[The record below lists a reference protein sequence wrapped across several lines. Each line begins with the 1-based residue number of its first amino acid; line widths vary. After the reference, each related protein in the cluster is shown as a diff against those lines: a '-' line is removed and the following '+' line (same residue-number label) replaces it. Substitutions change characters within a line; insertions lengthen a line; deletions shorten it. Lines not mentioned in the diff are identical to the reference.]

1 MIVEASRTRKSGVV
15 EKVNVV
21 IDVFDVIC
29 QLSSD
34 WRLSIGVDG
43 NSPIM
48 GGYWMQVTGDVDKPI
63 YNRLRLATREE
74 IIRMDAFKNITEY
87 TVRLF

>member
-1 MIVEASRTRKSGVV
+1 MIIQAKNTYGDGPID
-15 EKVNVV
+15 VV
-21 IDVFDVIC
+21 IDVFDVMC
-29 QLSSD
+29 QLSQD

-48 GGYWMQVTGDVDKPI
+48 GGYWMQLKGDIDDPV
-63 YNRLRLATREE
+63 YTRLRLATREE
-74 IIRMDAFKNITEY
+74 IIRMDAFKNITEH

>member
-1 MIVEASRTRKSGVV
+1 MIVEARPNKHTDHTIS
-15 EKVNVV
+15 VV
-21 IDVFDVIC
+21 IDVFDVMC
-29 QLSSD
+29 KLSCD

-48 GGYWMQVTGDVDKPI
+48 GGYWMRVTGDVDEPV
-63 YNRLRLATREE
+63 YSRLRLATREE